1 MNWRKLGHIIFLFN
15 LVFLTTVKHIY
26 GCSGTPPN
34 ANFNVDNAAPVTGQT
49 ITFTDASANNSGN
62 INNRVWNFGTAAVPT
77 TASGIGPHNV
87 YYTSPGSKN
96 ATLTVSWQAV
106 SGWGG
111 IDAGSNTASKI
122 INVTCNNP
130 TPSISPKST
139 SVVYGSTLSLNGG
152 PAGGSGIYNT
162 HVWTGSG
169 AIYLNQTNIRNPNFS
184 GAPAGIYTLIYTVTD
199 SYGCAGT
206 DDITVTVTKKQL
218 TFTAGNQ
225 MVTYGTHVG
234 TVTQNGTYTI
244 SGYVNGDNS
253 SVVAGLGSVSYN
265 TNYTLATNAGTSGVT
280 ITPVLTGLSSANYIL
295 AAADGS
301 ITITKADQYISC
313 DCVPFTKP
321 LNEFTIIPIGA
332 TSTSGLPVTM
342 TILAGSAATLNGS
355 PGNYYLTDIGITGTV
370 TLFANQAGN
379 SNYNAAAQGSRF
391 FDVTKS
397 NQNISFPNINDI
409 NYHNGLALNLEAT
422 ATSGLPITYTVN
434 SGPATVSGSTL
445 NINGIGEVTVMASQ
459 PGDASFNAAPGIVKT
474 FNVLKGTQTIT
485 ITVQAGALTTSTQI
499 TGTSTSG
506 LPVTL
511 TLGSGSAAT
520 GLVDSGSGYYTL
532 TGIGGSGNIHIVGN
546 QAGNANFAQAAQL
559 IQTITIGKT
568 NQTINFP
575 PIGNKTYGDSPFSL
589 NATATSGQTVS
600 YSIVSGPA
608 SLSVSTL
615 TITGAGT
622 VNVVA
627 NQSGNGTY
635 NPAPAVT
642 QQFEVDKAVGVITQ
656 PTITKTFGDTDFTI
670 SPSTNSGGS
679 LSFLSGNDNV
689 FTIAGNTATIAG
701 TGTTTLD
708 IMLQPTADYFGAIKS
723 VSFTVNKAS
732 STINVTGATSYI
744 YNDQHQGP
752 DGSSVTGSSGSITY
766 SYFGTGATSYG
777 PSSMKP
783 IDAGTYSVTATVAA
797 DDNYSTA
804 TSAPYNFTILKAN
817 PTINVTPYTVTYD
830 GNPQTSVGSAKGI
843 SSENLIGLDLSNTT
857 HTSAGTYTDN
867 WTFTDVTGNYND
879 ASGSVNNTINQAS
892 LSITANDATK
902 CFGDVFS
909 FLGTEFTSSGLIG
922 IETIGTITLTSAG
935 AAAGAVA
942 GSYTI
947 APSNATGGTFD
958 VANYSVTYN
967 NGNMLVNPQ
976 PGLNGVAQASSV
988 CDGNSATINL
998 SGLLANSTFSL
1009 EYKINNIAQTPI
1021 SGLSADASGI
1031 SAFNTP
1037 VLTAAN
1043 NGHILQITGITVTS
1057 QSPGCSKTFSQ
1068 DVILSVNA
1076 LPTLT
1081 GAAQASAA
1089 CSGSA
1094 ATIHLTG
1101 LTPGS
1106 TYAVGYTINGGSN
1119 LSASGLTVDGSGNSS
1134 FNTEI
1139 LTTGNNGQTLN
1150 IFGIQ
1155 NETTNC
1161 AKSFNYDIILL
1172 VDPVT
1177 VSGTPSANQTICYG
1191 TTPANITLTGSTG
1204 SIQWQV
1210 STDNVIFTP
1219 ISGATSSTLSSMQ
1232 MGSLAAT
1239 TYYRAQV
1246 TSGVC
1251 SPVNSAAVTVTV
1263 NDLPIIYALTGSSIC
1278 ASAPNTGTISLS
1290 NSQSGVS
1297 YQLKNAANANVQ
1309 TTKSGS
1315 NGSVLSWTGLSAGN
1329 GYYVVVTGGS
1339 PTYCSSQTNSVD
1351 ITVIPNPI
1359 IYTLTGSTFCAS
1371 APGTGTVRLSNS
1383 QTGVSYQLKNA
1394 ANVNVQLA
1402 KSGSTGIALNWSN
1415 LLSGNGYYVVATGSA
1430 PTNCTSQT
1438 NAVNVT
1444 ETQNPNLPTT
1454 TGAFICI
1461 GSPSGTQLSAAEA
1474 GATEK
1479 YKWYSAASAGTL
1491 LKTSINNTDNT
1502 YTTPVIS
1509 TTKSYWVSIINAG
1522 GCESSRTEVIAALPS
1537 VSADS
1542 QSSAGTNSWIG
1553 HVYKRL
1559 DGTAQP
1565 PSDANAFG
1573 KYFGTTSKTEQFD
1586 ENFGGDATCFALTA
1600 TESPRS
1606 IYTEYYTVRYRM
1618 NSTTRKGIYVA
1629 DMGSDDG
1636 IRLTVDGT
1644 KVFDHWTQRSYSVDR
1659 NVLFQLTGNSNLLFE
1674 FFESAGGNRVSFQGL
1689 SRLIENNLTGN
1700 ISQSVCVGDVGAV
1713 INGDIFGTLPTGI
1726 TRSGSGYQWAYS
1738 TNAGGPWIN
1747 ISGATAATYAP
1758 NTAMA
1763 PFNMANT
1770 YYIIRKAILSS
1781 TNNFVPNPY
1790 VTTNESN
1797 VATFVVNLPS
1807 TSEIIPD

>member
-1 MNWRKLGHIIFLFN
+1 MNWRKFGHIGFLIV
-15 LVFLTTVKHIY
+15 LFLTVRSNY
-26 GCSGTPPN
+26 LYAGNPPT
-34 ANFNVDNAAPVTGQT
+34 ANFNVDNVPPVVVGQT
-49 ITFTDASANNSGN
+49 VSFTDASSSSPNSWS
-62 INNRVWNFGTAAVPT
+62 WNFGSGASPATSNIQNPSTIYTSVGT
-77 TASGIGPHNV
+77 KTITLTASNIWGSS
-87 YYTSPGSKN
+87 SPVTK
-96 ATLTVSWQAV
+96 TV
-106 SGWGG
+106 
-111 IDAGSNTASKI
+111 KI
-122 INVTCNNP
+122 TCNNP
-130 TPSISPKST
+130 TPNISPDPA
-139 SVVYGSTLSLNGG
+139 SVVYGSTLNLDGG
-152 PAGGSGIYNT
+152 PAGGGGTYST
-162 HVWTGSG
+162 HAWTGSG

-184 GAPAGIYTLIYTVTD
+184 GAPAGSYNLTYTLTD
-199 SYGCAGT
+199 SYGCVGT
-206 DDITVTVTKKQL
+206 DDITVTVAKKQL

-225 MVTYGTHVG
+225 TVTYGTHAG

-253 SVVAGLGSVSYN
+253 SVVTGLGSVSYN

-280 ITPVLTGLSSANYIL
+280 ITPVLTGLSSANYNL
-295 AAADGS
+295 VAVPGS
-301 ITITKADQYISC
+301 VTITKADQYIAC

-379 SNYNAAAQGSRF
+379 GNYNAAAQGSRF

-397 NQNISFPNINDI
+397 NQNISFPNIDDI

-642 QQFEVDKAVGVITQ
+642 QQFEVEKALGVITQ

-723 VSFTVNKAS
+723 VSFIVSKAS
-732 STINVTGATSYI
+732 STINVTGATSYE

-752 DGSSVTGSSGSITY
+752 DGSTVTGSSGSITY

-922 IETIGTITLTSAG
+922 VETIGTITLTSAG

-976 PGLNGVAQASSV
+976 PGLTGAAQASSV

-1031 SAFNTP
+1031 SAFTTP

-1043 NGHILQITGITVTS
+1043 NGQILQITGITVTS

-1089 CSGSA
+1089 CSGSV
-1094 ATIHLTG
+1094 ATINLTG

-1139 LTTGNNGQTLN
+1139 LTTANNGQTLN

-1191 TTPANITLTGSTG
+1191 TTPANIILTGSTG

-1210 STDNVIFTP
+1210 STDNVVFTP

-1263 NDLPIIYALTGSSIC
+1263 RPQFTSGAIETTGQSIC
-1278 ASAPNTGTISLS
+1278 YNTSPGVFGSLAPATGGDNNITYQWQSSTNATFTSSVTINSNTATYDPPGNITVNTWYRRQAKDNTCNATFTNSTGVWAVTVNALPNNTTSGFAGSPICFGETGVLRFNAIDASFIAPYSIQYTDGTTTWSQTIDNAAEFSFNVAVNPVSTTTYSLVSITNGNGCTRTTDFGKGSAQIAVRSLPTASINAAFSICENEDANFTITGTS
-1290 NSQSGVS
+1290 
-1297 YQLKNAANANVQ
+1297 
-1309 TTKSGS
+1309 
-1315 NGSVLSWTGLSAGN
+1315 
-1329 GYYVVVTGGS
+1329 
-1339 PTYCSSQTNSVD
+1339 
-1351 ITVIPNPI
+1351 
-1359 IYTLTGSTFCAS
+1359 
-1371 APGTGTVRLSNS
+1371 
-1383 QTGVSYQLKNA
+1383 
-1394 ANVNVQLA
+1394 
-1402 KSGSTGIALNWSN
+1402 
-1415 LLSGNGYYVVATGSA
+1415 
-1430 PTNCTSQT
+1430 
-1438 NAVNVT
+1438 
-1444 ETQNPNLPTT
+1444 
-1454 TGAFICI
+1454 
-1461 GSPSGTQLSAAEA
+1461 
-1474 GATEK
+1474 GATV
-1479 YKWYSAASAGTL
+1479 
-1491 LKTSINNTDNT
+1491 T
-1502 YTTPVIS
+1502 Y
-1509 TTKSYWVSIINAG
+1509 N
-1522 GCESSRTEVIAALPS
+1522 
-1537 VSADS
+1537 
-1542 QSSAGTNSWIG
+1542 
-1553 HVYKRL
+1553 
-1559 DGTAQP
+1559 
-1565 PSDANAFG
+1565 
-1573 KYFGTTSKTEQFD
+1573 
-1586 ENFGGDATCFALTA
+1586 
-1600 TESPRS
+1600 
-1606 IYTEYYTVRYRM
+1606 
-1618 NSTTRKGIYVA
+1618 
-1629 DMGSDDG
+1629 
-1636 IRLTVDGT
+1636 
-1644 KVFDHWTQRSYSVDR
+1644 
-1659 NVLFQLTGNSNLLFE
+1659 
-1674 FFESAGGNRVSFQGL
+1674 
-1689 SRLIENNLTGN
+1689 
-1700 ISQSVCVGDVGAV
+1700 
-1713 INGDIFGTLPTGI
+1713 INGDTNTTVVLTG
-1726 TRSGSGYQWAYS
+1726 GL
-1738 TNAGGPWIN
+1738 
-1747 ISGATAATYAP
+1747 ATVTIPAAT
-1758 NTAMA
+1758 TDQVLTLVSVTD
-1763 PFNMANT
+1763 ANCT
-1770 YYIIRKAILSS
+1770 KTLSDNS
-1781 TNNFVPNPY
+1781 TVTVNP
-1790 VTTNESN
+1790 
-1797 VATFVVNLPS
+1797 LPL
-1807 TSEIIPD
+1807 TSEIITD